1 MQTATPQYR
10 NLQQHLDRLPV
21 GFPETESGVEI
32 RILKYLFTPE
42 EAEIAIFLN
51 LLPEKVD
58 KINKRLKK
66 KKKNLTDS
74 ELEKILDN
82 LNEKGA
88 ISRHIT
94 RDGTKYYSIAMLAIG
109 MFEFQVNRMS
119 KEFYKDFVQYLDEG
133 FRDEFLRTRIP
144 QLRTIPTEGSITPE
158 LPITTYDNIRDIISK
173 YNGPIGVTNCICKQ
187 GQDMLGNPCKQT
199 KMREIC
205 FMFGSAA
212 RKYVESDWGKVLTK
226 DEAFEILNQAE
237 KDGLVLQ
244 PSNTKKLF
252 CLCLCCGCCCEVLT
266 GAKPLE
272 NPVQYFAT
280 NYRAIVDTET
290 CVGCGVCEGRCQM
303 DAIEIIDGKSVID
316 NSRCIGCGLCVV
328 TCPEE
333 AMTLEH
339 LEKSTEP
346 PKNSGKLYMNILRK
360 KVGNAKFIIMLTKQL
375 FGKTF

>member
-10 NLQQHLDRLPV
+10 KLQQHLDRLPV

-51 LLPEKVD
+51 LLPETIE
-58 KINKRLKK
+58 KINKRVKK
-66 KKKNLTDS
+66 NKKNLTNS
-74 ELEKILDN
+74 ELEKILDA
-82 LNEKGA
+82 LNDKGA

-94 RDGTKYYSIAMLAIG
+94 RGGTKYFSIAMLAIG

-158 LPITTYDNIRDIISK
+158 LPIMTYDNIRDIISNYK
-173 YNGPIGVTNCICKQ
+173 GPIGVTNCVCKQ

-205 FMFGSAA
+205 FIFGGAA
-212 RKYVESDWGKVLTK
+212 RKYAESDWGRVLTK
-226 DEAFEILNQAE
+226 DETFEILKQAE

-290 CVGCGVCEGRCQM
+290 CIGCGVCVGRCQM
-303 DAIEIIDGKSVID
+303 DAISIIDGKSVID
-316 NSRCIGCGLCVV
+316 YGSCIGCGLCVT

-333 AMTLEH
+333 AMKLEH
-339 LEKSTEP
+339 VEQTKEP
-346 PKNSGKLYMNILRK
+346 PKDSGKLYMNILRK
-360 KVGNAKFIIMLTKQL
+360 KVGNAKFIIMLTKQM